1 MAKYTKRV
9 ELINSNKDAL
19 NEISK
24 IMESS
29 LKAALDLGFVNSTW
43 GQDVIVKVNIRSHK
57 YFGINVLDINS
68 IDVTKMH
75 IDVIEFAEDLGKVS
89 PMVGALIEMIKAREE
104 H

>member
-9 ELINSNKDAL
+9 ELIASDKDAL

-24 IMESS
+24 IMENC
-29 LKAALDLGFVNSTW
+29 LKAALNLGFTNSTW
-43 GQDVIVKVNIRSHK
+43 GQDVIVKVNTRSHR
-57 YFGINVLDINS
+57 YFGINVLDIHS

-75 IDVIEFAEDLGKVS
+75 IDVIEFAEELGKVS
-89 PMVGALIEMIKAREE
+89 PMVGALVEMIKGREE